1 MKRYLILFI
10 LCVGVA
16 CQKTEVQGLQEMQ
29 ECNPLFRNL
38 ALLELQQSFP
48 EYFEGQSSPVTL
60 SVTPKPVQDANGALR
75 FLAYTLQRKG
85 QEVATVYTYPD
96 KTHAGVV
103 AGVYPATQKSGMD
116 PATRKSGMNPSA
128 CERVDLMPTP
138 VESVTEATLDSL
150 LTGFSATEVAAFKAS
165 MQAEQQQYKDQVAAF
180 WACVEGIEDDLSQ
193 PIDQNLLLPLT
204 KGGITGGTIRQDVDS
219 FIIPRYHSEA
229 LFKTRWKGG
238 CGPSAIANAYRGLY
252 THYNGVYLPIWG
264 DPDFVQEEQ
273 PLNLRHYEG
282 DRALYDYKNFEDP
295 DGDGA
300 VNLLEREW
308 VESHSQYSDNGL
320 YAAICDSYIYYNA
333 YRIEGIIN
341 EWGASLPSTLASALC
356 RITNGAY
363 YLGATLDAHEYLRS
377 HQLPLICLRAD
388 FHHYLCAIGSKY
400 ETWQWE
406 KIYKL
411 FGKSFTYKTPLVITK
426 KWLLFTDNGTDTENN
441 NYLPIWVEDDRDHI
455 ILHMPVVLK

>member
-10 LCVGVA
+10 LLAGVA
-16 CQKTEVQGLQEMQ
+16 CQKADVQGLQEVQ
-29 ECNPLFRNL
+29 ESDPLFRNL

-48 EYFEGQSSPVTL
+48 EYFENQSNPATL
-60 SVTPKPVQDANGALR
+60 SITPKPVRNADGALR
-75 FLAYTLQRKG
+75 YLTYTLQNNG

-96 KTHAGVV
+96 KSHAGVV
-103 AGVYPATQKSGMD
+103 AGVYPAAHK
-116 PATRKSGMNPSA
+116 PSPDA
-128 CERVDLMPTP
+128 KPI
-138 VESVTEATLDSL
+138 TEATLDSL
-150 LTGFSATEVAAFKAS
+150 LVGFSPSEVAALKAS
-165 MQAEQQQYKDQVAAF
+165 IQAEQQQYQDQVAAF
-180 WACVEGIEDDLSQ
+180 WACVEGIEDALSQ
-193 PIDQNLLLPLT
+193 PIDQKMLLPLT
-204 KGGITGGTIRQDVDS
+204 KGGISGGTIRQDVDS
-219 FIIPRYHSEA
+219 FIIPRYNTEA

-264 DPDFVQEEQ
+264 DPDFEQEDQ
-273 PLNLRHYEG
+273 PLCLRHYEG
-282 DRALYDYKNFEDP
+282 GRALYVYKNFEDP

-308 VESHSQYSDNGL
+308 VESHSQHSDNGL

-333 YRIEGIIN
+333 YRIEGISN

-406 KIYKL
+406 KIYKI

-426 KWLLFTDNGTDTENN
+426 KWLLFTDNGTDTEKN
-441 NYLPIWVEDDRDHI
+441 NYLPIWVADDRDHI